1 MNYEFSLTLVNLKIM
16 SLERPVQYGPGLG
29 EQKEMW
35 NMDLEI
41 WTTLNPQKHCIR
53 TALSASP
60 MSISAC
66 NLGHFFHHFV
76 WNLEYPTLQP
86 FSDLE
91 FQNCGSRARCWMQ
104 PPSSTLGDTSRA
116 VGKRAAPPD
125 PTRLDACSLWPWLW
139 HAVAHSWLTV
149 VVALPMLFGF
159 AKSSVIV
166 VW

>member
-16 SLERPVQYGPGLG
+16 SLERPVQYGSRRTKRNVKYGP
-29 EQKEMW
+29 W
-35 NMDLEI
+35 NMDYSESA
-41 WTTLNPQKHCIR
+41 KDCIR

-76 WNLEYPTLQP
+76 WNLEYPTLRP
-86 FSDLE
+86 FSNLK

-104 PPSSTLGDTSRA
+104 PPSSTLGGTSRA

-149 VVALPMLFGF
+149 VVAVPMLFGV